1 MLIGIEG
8 DIGSGKTIYA
18 VRCALIDSQIRKII
32 ANFNLIDIPYETFNI
47 KEFLSNEYNEK
58 LFNASVFIDEITLYM
73 DCRLS
78 SSKQNLLM
86 GYLVLQSRKRGLD
99 IYYTTQDL
107 NLVDYNRLVR
117 YTNLIVYAE
126 PIYIKDKE
134 NKTIEVEDYRNYTI
148 IDLRKRRE
156 NITQF
161 NMRIEPY
168 FKYYDTNQ
176 IIEPMVKWN
185 KNEKTK

>member
-1 MLIGIEG
+1 M
-8 DIGSGKTIYA
+8 
-18 VRCALIDSQIRKII
+18 IDSKERKII
-32 ANFNLIDIPYETFNI
+32 ANFNLINIPYEPFNI
-47 KEFLSNEYNEK
+47 EEFLSNEYNDK
-58 LFNASVFIDEITLYM
+58 LHNASVFIDEITLYM

-78 SSKQNLLM
+78 GSKQNLLM

-126 PIYIKDKE
+126 PIYIRNKE
-134 NKTIEVEDYRNYTI
+134 NKTVEVEDYRNYTI
-148 IDLRKRRE
+148 MDLRKHNN

-161 NMRIEPY
+161 NMCIEPY

-176 IIEPMVKWN
+176 IIEPMLKWDKNKKEVKN
-185 KNEKTK
+185 KYGKIDR